1 MTEIP
6 IITKDET
13 PKRPDRVL
21 LHGKNAIVIDF
32 KTGLEKPVDKKQIL
46 EYKQLLNEMGYQNA
60 EAYLLYIA
68 LNKVIKV
75 V

>member
-1 MTEIP
+1 MP
-6 IITKDET
+6 IIVRFGY

-32 KTGLEKPVDKKQIL
+32 KTGLEKSKDSKQVL
-46 EYKQLLNEMGYQNA
+46 EYSGLLNEMGYPYV
-60 EAYLLYIA
+60 EAYLLYIG

-75 V
+75 A